1 MWVNLHTKW
10 NCLSAFGQK
19 NGRKWNSYSATRRQ
33 RQAVSGGGSSGHGDE
48 RPRPCHAMAKGS
60 FGNYVDQILHNL
72 DPLPPPRVDNCK
84 HLTDYLSFLHVI
96 IRGLSTDHLPT
107 FSCPHSYWM
116 TPKEEKMEKVTI
128 IRGVKMIVEQKAV
141 ESTDEIDW
149 LTNWEKAC
157 EKKIKQQFL
166 LRDFGK

>member
-19 NGRKWNSYSATRRQ
+19 NGRKWNSYSATSRQ
-33 RQAVSGGGSSGHGDE
+33 HQAVSGGGSSGHGDE
-48 RPRPCHAMAKGS
+48 RPRPCHPWLRGHSTTTWTK
-60 FGNYVDQILHNL
+60 YYPILT
-72 DPLPPPRVDNCK
+72 PYPPRVDNCK

-96 IRGLSTDHLPT
+96 NRGLSTDHLPT
-107 FSCPHSYWM
+107 FSCPLSYWM

-157 EKKIKQQFL
+157 EKKYQATIST
-166 LRDFGK
+166 